1 MALVSKP
8 ARSPPVNYG
17 GKPKGG
23 RIKYMIIEIK
33 LKLGEIEGPS
43 DYPYCRR
50 GYRGYCGSLLPK
62 IREGP
67 SERPSTPE
75 LRLARTGCNT
85 TILYDNYPFDPRLRT
100 AWGFSCLVAV
110 ESSTILFDTGG
121 NGALLMENMEALG
134 VDAETIDVV
143 VISHIHMDH
152 RGGLP
157 PFLAVNPD
165 VEVYIPASFE
175 SNVKDNIK
183 RRAAE
188 VFEVVN
194 PVQICEGVATTG
206 LLGSGVREQSLLVNT
221 HEGLVVVTGC
231 AHPGIVEITKKAK
244 EVTGEDVHLVI
255 GGFHL
260 AGRGAGSIN
269 GTIAGLK
276 GLGVEGAAPCH
287 CSGDLARKLFE
298 EAYGDDYI
306 EVGVGAKLQFR

>member
-1 MALVSKP
+1 LKDL
-8 ARSPPVNYG
+8 
-17 GKPKGG
+17 
-23 RIKYMIIEIK
+23 RIILIAVVVIAV
-33 LKLGEIEGPS
+33 IAVH
-43 DYPYCRR
+43 
-50 GYRGYCGSLLPK
+50 SLLPK

-134 VDAETIDVV
+134 VDAETIDII

-157 PFLAVNPD
+157 HFLAVNPD

-194 PVQICEGVATTG
+194 RCRYARAWRLPA
-206 LLGSGVREQSLLVNT
+206 S
-221 HEGLVVVTGC
+221 
-231 AHPGIVEITKKAK
+231 
-244 EVTGEDVHLVI
+244 
-255 GGFHL
+255 
-260 AGRGAGSIN
+260 
-269 GTIAGLK
+269 
-276 GLGVEGAAPCH
+276 
-287 CSGDLARKLFE
+287 LAR
-298 EAYGDDYI
+298 A
-306 EVGVGAKLQFR
+306 